1 MQDLLYEQK
10 VKELD
15 TLICH
20 FGCYDLCQG
29 QCKWTDESCV
39 LHVPEGAFRLGWL

>member
-1 MQDLLYEQK
+1 VGGGGGGHMQALLYEQK

-20 FGCYDLCQG
+20 FGCCDLCQG
-29 QCKWTDESCV
+29 QC
-39 LHVPEGAFRLGWL
+39 